1 MRILP
6 PNMVNLAFV
15 GCEARKRAHAMR
27 FSPVPASCPCIVYHI
42 GLHPKW
48 FITQPC
54 IPNYHTGL
62 HPKWFITQACIPNGL
77 SHSPA
82 SQITTQ
88 ACIPNGLSHSPASQF
103 TTSQI
108 TTQACIP
115 NGLSH
120 RPASQMVYHTGLH
133 PKSLHPFMSSK
144 LVVPH
149 PSKTRCLYVKCDTG
163 LHPQLYAHL
172 GLASM
177 LACDHASE
185 GSLWTSLF
193 HTTRH
198 RPSC

>member
-88 ACIPNGLSHSPASQF
+88 ACIPNGLSH
-103 TTSQI
+103 
-108 TTQACIP
+108 
-115 NGLSH
+115 
-120 RPASQMVYHTGLH
+120 RPASQISA
-133 PKSLHPFMSSK
+133 PI
-144 LVVPH
+144 
-149 PSKTRCLYVKCDTG
+149 YVLK
-163 LHPQLYAHL
+163 
-172 GLASM
+172 
-177 LACDHASE
+177 ACCSTPIQNPLPIRE
-185 GSLWTSLF
+185 M
-193 HTTRH
+193 RH
-198 RPSC
+198 RPTPPTLCSPRACKHAGLRSCF